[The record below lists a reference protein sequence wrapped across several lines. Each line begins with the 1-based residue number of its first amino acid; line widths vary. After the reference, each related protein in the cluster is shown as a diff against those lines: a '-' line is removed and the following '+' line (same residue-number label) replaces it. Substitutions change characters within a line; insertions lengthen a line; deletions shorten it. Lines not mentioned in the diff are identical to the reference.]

1 MSPIVIDGFL
11 FSSQRSISWINPNLS
26 PFSLLLSH
34 EKQKQIEFLRR
45 HQHISTID
53 TSSPNR
59 LLLATSNSGSF
70 IPSSTIQIHK
80 NQNAMGYCTL
90 RNGSLH
96 HSQSPMNM
104 GVSNIG
110 IMNPVSNVFHNP
122 SSNTCTLPRHPNNH
136 WPSYGGA
143 IAGVRNVSQTITI
156 SGGPQSN
163 QNSNQL
169 MAMHTLG
176 PARTRCMGL
185 SEDDS
190 EIPLM
195 AKRDSTVWL

>member
-1 MSPIVIDGFL
+1 MSLIF
-11 FSSQRSISWINPNLS
+11 Q
-26 PFSLLLSH
+26 
-34 EKQKQIEFLRR
+34 QIEFLRR

-59 LLLATSNSGSF
+59 LLLATSNSGNF

-80 NQNAMGYCTL
+80 NQNAIGYCTL

-104 GVSNIG
+104 GNIG
-110 IMNPVSNVFHNP
+110 MMNPVSNVFHNP
-122 SSNTCTLPRHPNNH
+122 SNTCTLPRHPNNN
-136 WPSYGGA
+136 WPSYGGT

-156 SGGPQSN
+156 SGAPQSN
-163 QNSNQL
+163 PNSNQL

-176 PARTRCMGL
+176 PARQRCQMGL
-185 SEDDS
+185 LEDDS
-190 EIPLM
+190 EMPLM
-195 AKRDSTVWL
+195 SKRDSTV